1 MLAHRRLNCT
11 NAIFSTEARSES
23 GENDMR
29 QGDALPTIEKKITQ
43 TQVERYADA
52 AGDHN
57 PIHLDADFATG
68 ADFAGSKLD
77 GTIAH
82 GMMILA
88 SISEMLTVAFGE
100 DWLKNGKLK
109 VRFRAP
115 VYPGETIATY
125 GNVKKIDESD
135 GGSELVCAVG
145 VRKLNGDAVISG
157 DAVVSIARNG

>member
-1 MLAHRRLNCT
+1 MQ
-11 NAIFSTEARSES
+11 
-23 GENDMR
+23 

-43 TQVERYADA
+43 PQIERYADA

-68 ADFAGSKLD
+68 AEFGGATLD

-100 DWLKNGKLK
+100 DWLSGGKLK
-109 VRFRAP
+109 VRFRGP
-115 VYPGETIATY
+115 VYPGETITAF
-125 GNVKKIDESD
+125 GNVKKVAELD
-135 GGSELVCAVG
+135 GASELTCAVG
-145 VRKLNGDAVISG
+145 VRKDNGDISISG
-157 DAVVSIARNG
+157 DAVVCIRNDG